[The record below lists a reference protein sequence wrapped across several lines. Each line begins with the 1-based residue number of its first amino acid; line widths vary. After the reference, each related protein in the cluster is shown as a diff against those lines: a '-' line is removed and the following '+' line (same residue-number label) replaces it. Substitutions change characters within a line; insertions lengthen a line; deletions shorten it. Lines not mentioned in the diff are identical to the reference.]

1 MTGLPNV
8 VLTLPNRP
16 ENVSLVREMLNGLA
30 DALDLERDRLD
41 DIKTAVSEA
50 CNNVVLHAYEGG
62 EGPMALR
69 VHINENSLEIL
80 VSDQGSGIR
89 PRPPSDERMQGIGLS
104 VIQALTDRVVFSGAG
119 GEGTEVSM
127 VFVAPDL
134 LNHYTLDA
142 GDAAELEQKL
152 LGASETNVAVAPA
165 AQLSNILARV
175 VTALAARAR
184 FSLDRL
190 SDAQLVTDAI
200 VAHAP
205 AALDGTHL
213 ALGIDT
219 ADRRLELRV
228 GPLREGRGAL
238 LVSQSAIGGLEPLLE
253 KLSDTIEV
261 EAAGGGELLHLGL
274 VDRR

>member
-1 MTGLPNV
+1 MSGLPNV

>member
-1 MTGLPNV
+1 MSGLPNV

-69 VHINENSLEIL
+69 VHINDHSLEIL

-104 VIQALTDRVVFSGAG
+104 VIQALTDRVVFSGAS

-127 VFVAPDL
+127 EFVAPDL
-134 LNHYTLDA
+134 LAQYRLDS

-152 LGASETNVAVAPA
+152 LGSSETNVAVAPP

-261 EAAGGGELLHLGL
+261 ETASGGELLRLEL

>member
-1 MTGLPNV
+1 MSGLPNV

-62 EGPMALR
+62 EGPMTLR

-119 GEGTEVSM
+119 GEGTLVSM
-127 VFVAPDL
+127 EFVAPDL
-134 LNHYTLDA
+134 LAQYQLDV
-142 GDAAELEQKL
+142 GDLAELEQKV
-152 LGASETNVAVAPA
+152 LGGSETNVAVAPP

-228 GPLREGRGAL
+228 GPLREGRGAQ

-253 KLSDTIEV
+253 KLSDTVEV
-261 EAAGGGELLHLGL
+261 EAASGGELLRLEL

>member
-1 MTGLPNV
+1 VT
-8 VLTLPNRP
+8 
-16 ENVSLVREMLNGLA
+16 
-30 DALDLERDRLD
+30 
-41 DIKTAVSEA
+41 K
-50 CNNVVLHAYEGG
+50 
-62 EGPMALR
+62 
-69 VHINENSLEIL
+69 
-80 VSDQGSGIR
+80 
-89 PRPPSDERMQGIGLS
+89 
-104 VIQALTDRVVFSGAG
+104 
-119 GEGTEVSM
+119 
-127 VFVAPDL
+127 
-134 LNHYTLDA
+134 
-142 GDAAELEQKL
+142 LEQKL
-152 LGASETNVAVAPA
+152 LGSSETNVAVAPP

-228 GPLREGRGAL
+228 GPLREGRGAQ

-253 KLSDTIEV
+253 KLSDSIEV
-261 EAAGGGELLHLGL
+261 EAATSGELLHLEL

>member
-1 MTGLPNV
+1 MSDVPNV
-8 VLTLPNRP
+8 VLRLPNRA

-30 DALDLERDRLD
+30 DAVDLERERLD

-62 EGPMALR
+62 EGPMELR
-69 VHINENSLEIL
+69 VHINEGSLEIL
-80 VSDQGSGIR
+80 VSDRGSGIR
-89 PRPPSDERMQGIGLS
+89 PRPAGDERMQGIGLS

-119 GEGTEVSM
+119 DEGTEVCM
-127 VFVAPDL
+127 EFVAPDL
-134 LNHYTLDA
+134 LARYKIDNGA
-142 GDAAELEQKL
+142 GDDLERNL
-152 LGASETNVAVAPA
+152 MVGSETNVAVAPPA
-165 AQLSNILARV
+165 PLSSILARV
-175 VTALAARAR
+175 VTALAARAH

-205 AALDGTHL
+205 AGLDGTHL

-219 ADRRLELRV
+219 GDRRLELRV
-228 GPLREGRGAL
+228 GPLREGRAAQ

-253 KLSDTIEV
+253 QLSDSVEV
-261 EAAGGGELLHLGL
+261 EPSAGGELLRLEL
-274 VDRR
+274 VDGR

>member
-1 MTGLPNV
+1 MSGLPNV

-30 DALDLERDRLD
+30 DALDLARDRLD

-62 EGPMALR
+62 EGPMTLR

-134 LNHYTLDA
+134 LAQYTLDA
-142 GDAAELEQKL
+142 GDTAELERKL
-152 LGASETNVAVAPA
+152 LGGSETNVAVAPA

-205 AALDGTHL
+205 ASLDGTHL

-261 EAAGGGELLHLGL
+261 ETAGGGELLHLGL